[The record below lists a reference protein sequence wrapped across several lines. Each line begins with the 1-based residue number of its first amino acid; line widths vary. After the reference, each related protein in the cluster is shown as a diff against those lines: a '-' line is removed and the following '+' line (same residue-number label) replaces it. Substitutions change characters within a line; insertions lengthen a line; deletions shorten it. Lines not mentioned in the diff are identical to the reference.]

1 MQTSDSLNWTRPVLG
16 KWVSRSLA
24 LLLPVLAG
32 CLAEQS
38 LTLPASQSRRVQ
50 PSADVPAAPPS
61 TRAWL
66 RAAHAQLIDL
76 LPPDD
81 PPVLLTED
89 LATAEN
95 RPRDVFA
102 HFDLDPDALHTVIG
116 NYSGLRCTAQ
126 GASQDMTVDAP
137 PPPWSGFDDV
147 WIEMADG
154 VRLAARLGFAKDGD
168 RRRDADCIVILP
180 GFFGDNGVVR
190 TRDLARFLLD
200 SGFHVLALEMRGHG
214 QTERTQPE
222 ASYTFGVRETDDLLQ
237 VSDWLQDQ
245 QGVRRTGLI
254 GFCWSAN
261 VALLV
266 AWNTNRPTGDPSI
279 TPAIATQLYARP
291 DPRRYTAGI
300 MAFSPILQWER
311 LVDELETPFS
321 LLGHPVYATLQKT
334 NRERLERKGHP
345 APSGSLHDLIEFE
358 YQRTGVDLP
367 EGTREGYLFLR
378 LAPYANRPTHP
389 KLDRARAPILVVHA
403 CNDPLSPAQDI
414 ADFFARERNPLLAGM
429 ILPGGGHVGFAT
441 YARGYYFS
449 LIASFLTRAAGQPL
463 RSVMRA
469 TRRSAVSSWLRDR
482 SIIPVAM
489 PRTSNP
495 W

>member
-1 MQTSDSLNWTRPVLG
+1 VGQPVVG
-16 KWVSRSLA
+16 G

-214 QTERTQPE
+214 QTERTHVVK
-222 ASYTFGVRETDDLLQ
+222 GC
-237 VSDWLQDQ
+237 
-245 QGVRRTGLI
+245 GTGI
-254 GFCWSAN
+254 PAGRSV
-261 VALLV
+261 VAPPR
-266 AWNTNRPTGDPSI
+266 RPTGKSVPHGI
-279 TPAIATQLYARP
+279 GIL
-291 DPRRYTAGI
+291 PRAV
-300 MAFSPILQWER
+300 SW
-311 LVDELETPFS
+311 
-321 LLGHPVYATLQKT
+321 
-334 NRERLERKGHP
+334 
-345 APSGSLHDLIEFE
+345 
-358 YQRTGVDLP
+358 
-367 EGTREGYLFLR
+367 
-378 LAPYANRPTHP
+378 
-389 KLDRARAPILVVHA
+389 
-403 CNDPLSPAQDI
+403 LSPC
-414 ADFFARERNPLLAGM
+414 
-429 ILPGGGHVGFAT
+429 T
-441 YARGYYFS
+441 
-449 LIASFLTRAAGQPL
+449 
-463 RSVMRA
+463 
-469 TRRSAVSSWLRDR
+469 
-482 SIIPVAM
+482 
-489 PRTSNP
+489 RTSSRGR
-495 W
+495 